1 VLLSEGGR
9 LWSVRCIGMLLCCL
23 VLAGWRTAGAGPARE
38 VTPAELDAFEAKLA
52 ADPKQRLEVVIEEP
66 NARELLLAG
75 QQQRPTHQLWAA
87 YVRSLFRHQ
96 ARGVESDALKAKLAA
111 DPKAEQLAAEA
122 RAKHYQDWLAYL
134 RQFHEA
140 MVGALG
146 ETWLEFARSYV
157 LGPLAVAAFET
168 GDLAAAK
175 QYAEQ
180 WLQGNT
186 DTKSWDYGNT
196 IHNANQILGRVAL
209 REGDVAQAGGFLI
222 AAGKTPGSPQLNNF
236 GPRMT
241 LALELVERRET
252 AAVLEYLD
260 LVAKFWASPESV
272 APDDERRRQ
281 RAQDNAEAIER
292 WKVLVAAGIM
302 PDSGHWR

>member
-1 VLLSEGGR
+1 M
-9 LWSVRCIGMLLCCL
+9 WSVRCIGMLLCCL
-23 VLAGWRTAGAGPARE
+23 ILAGWCMAGAGPAGE

-52 ADPKQRLEVVIEEP
+52 ADPKQRLEVVNEEP

-75 QQQRPTHQLWAA
+75 QQQRPTSQLWAA

-96 ARGVESDALKAKLAA
+96 VLGVELDALEAKLAA

-122 RAKHYQDWLAYL
+122 RAKHYQDWLDYL

-146 ETWLEFARSYV
+146 ETWLQFARSYV

-168 GDLAAAK
+168 GDLGAAK

-186 DTKSWDYGNT
+186 DTKSWDYGNVV
-196 IHNANQILGRVAL
+196 HDANQILGRVAL
-209 REGDVAQAGGFLI
+209 REGDVAEAGHFLI
-222 AAGKTPGSPQLNNF
+222 AAGKTPGSPQLNSF

-241 LALELVERRET
+241 LARELLEKGEK

-260 LVAKFWASPESV
+260 LVAEFWASPESV

-281 RAQDNAEAIER
+281 RAQGNAAAIER
-292 WKVLVAAGIM
+292 WKVLIAAGLT
-302 PDSGHWR
+302 PDSRHWR